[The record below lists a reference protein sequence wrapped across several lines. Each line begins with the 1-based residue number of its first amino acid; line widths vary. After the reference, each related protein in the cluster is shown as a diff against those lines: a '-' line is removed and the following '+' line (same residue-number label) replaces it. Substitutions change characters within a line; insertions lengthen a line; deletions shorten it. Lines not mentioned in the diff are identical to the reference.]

1 MKIVK
6 KLLLTEREEEKL
18 QWVIDW
24 YGEHD
29 EALEA
34 YGIDI
39 TEDLYDI
46 IDQVLSD
53 CEVSEEAEED

>member
-6 KLLLTEREEEKL
+6 KLLLTKEEENHL
-18 QWVIDW
+18 QWIIDW
-24 YGEHD
+24 YHD
-29 EALEA
+29 HDKALQA
-34 YGIDI
+34 YGINM

-46 IDQVLSD
+46 IHRVLTD